1 MGKTTSTC
9 KQIVIPGEMAP
20 PVGATGLEV
29 PVATQPVAIADP
41 FEGDPRSSLK
51 LEELVV
57 PFHAWG
63 SFFDVLPGQSVR
75 IEAPEDEEQDYE
87 VVPEY
92 LKTTSVKYLE
102 RCTVMKEAEP
112 VSQLSMAILAPTEVT
127 HYWHFEVKEDAVP

>member
-29 PVATQPVAIADP
+29 PVATQPVANADP
-41 FEGDPRSSLK
+41 FEEDPRSSLK

-63 SFFDVLPGQSVR
+63 SFFDVLPG
-75 IEAPEDEEQDYE
+75 
-87 VVPEY
+87 
-92 LKTTSVKYLE
+92 
-102 RCTVMKEAEP
+102 
-112 VSQLSMAILAPTEVT
+112 
-127 HYWHFEVKEDAVP
+127 